1 MRFDLVDLR
10 LVLNIAEAASIT
22 AGASRSGLA
31 LASASERL
39 RDLERAL
46 GVELFERQ
54 RRGVSA
60 TPAGLALIHHAC
72 LVIRQ
77 LDAMSGELGQFA
89 KGLRGRV
96 RVMSNTAATLEFL
109 PPLIGAFLSRHPT
122 IDVEI
127 DERPSSAIVR
137 AVAGGQA
144 DFGIVADVVDAAAEL
159 ETIPFAEDRLVL
171 VLPKGHA
178 LTGRKR
184 LAFQDVLDEDFVGLP
199 AGSALQ
205 VYVDGQAA
213 REGRRLKT
221 RIRLSGFD
229 AACKVVES
237 GIGIAVVSKIAA
249 ARCARSMAIAMVPL
263 SDAWALRRLRI
274 CARSFRALPPPARA
288 LVEALRPGS
297 A

>member
-22 AGASRSGLA
+22 NGAARSGLA

-46 GVELFERQ
+46 GVSLFERQ
-54 RRGVSA
+54 RRGVSP
-60 TPAGLALIHHAC
+60 TSAGLALIHHAR

-77 LDAMSGELGQFA
+77 LDEMSSELGQFA
-89 KGLRGRV
+89 KGLRGRI
-96 RVMSNTAATLEFL
+96 RVLSNTAATLEFL
-109 PPLIGAFLSRHPT
+109 PPLIGAFLSTHPT

-127 DERPSSAIVR
+127 EDRPSPDIVR
-137 AVAGGQA
+137 AVANGRA
-144 DFGIVADVVDAAAEL
+144 DLGIVADVVDAAAEL
-159 ETIPFAEDRLVL
+159 ETVPFAEDRLVL
-171 VLPKGHA
+171 VTPKGHA
-178 LTGRKR
+178 LGKRKR
-184 LAFQDVLDEDFVGLP
+184 LAFRDVLDQDFVGLP
-199 AGSALQ
+199 TGSALQ

-213 REGRRLKT
+213 RAGRQLKT

-249 ARCARSMAIAMVPL
+249 ERCRQSMAIAVVPL
-263 SDAWALRRLRI
+263 SDPWALRRLRI
-274 CARSFRALPPPARA
+274 CAKSFRTLPAPARE
-288 LVEALRPGS
+288 LVAALRPGS

>member
-22 AGASRSGLA
+22 NGAARSGLA

-46 GVELFERQ
+46 GVSLFERQ
-54 RRGVSA
+54 RRGVSP
-60 TPAGLALIHHAC
+60 TSAGLALIHHAR
-72 LVIRQ
+72 LVTRQ
-77 LDAMSGELGQFA
+77 LDEMSGELGQFA

-96 RVMSNTAATLEFL
+96 RVLSNTAATLEFL
-109 PPLIGAFLSRHPT
+109 PPLIGTFLSSHPT
-122 IDVEI
+122 IDLEI
-127 DERPSSAIVR
+127 EDRPSPEIVR
-137 AVAGGQA
+137 AVAGGRA
-144 DFGIVADVVDAAAEL
+144 DLGIVADVVDAAAEL
-159 ETIPFAEDRLVL
+159 ETVPFAEDRLVL
-171 VLPKGHA
+171 VTPKDHVLA
-178 LTGRKR
+178 KHKR
-184 LAFQDVLDEDFVGLP
+184 LAFRDVLDQDFVGLP
-199 AGSALQ
+199 TGSALQ

-213 REGRRLKT
+213 RAGRRLKT

-249 ARCARSMAIAMVPL
+249 ERCKRSMAIAMVPL

-274 CARSFRALPPPARA
+274 CAKSFRALSAPARA
-288 LVEALRPGS
+288 LVAALRPGS

>member
-39 RDLERAL
+39 RELERSL
-46 GVELFERQ
+46 GIKLFERQ
-54 RRGVSA
+54 RRGVSP
-60 TPAGLALIHHAC
+60 TPAGVALVHHAR
-72 LVIRQ
+72 LVTNQ
-77 LDAMSGELGQFA
+77 LEAMSGELGQFA

-127 DERPSSAIVR
+127 EDRPSPATVR

-144 DFGIVADVVDAAAEL
+144 DIGIVADVVDAAAEL
-159 ETIPFAEDRLVL
+159 ETMPFAEDRLVL
-171 VLPKGHA
+171 VLPKRHA
-178 LTGRKR
+178 LARRRR
-184 LAFQDVLDEDFVGLP
+184 LAFHDVLDEDFVGLP
-199 AGSALQ
+199 MGNALQ

-229 AACKVVES
+229 ATCKVVES

-249 ARCARSMAIAMVPL
+249 ARCARSMAIATVPL
-263 SDAWALRRLRI
+263 SDPWALRRLRI
-274 CARSFRALPPPARA
+274 CAKSFRALPAPARA

>member
-22 AGASRSGLA
+22 NGAARSGLA

-39 RDLERAL
+39 RDLEREL
-46 GVELFERQ
+46 GVSLFERQ
-54 RRGVSA
+54 RRGVSP
-60 TPAGLALIHHAC
+60 TSAGLALIHHAR

-77 LDAMSGELGQFA
+77 LDEMSGELGQFA

-96 RVMSNTAATLEFL
+96 RVLSNTAATLEFL
-109 PPLIGAFLSRHPT
+109 PPLIGAFLSTHPN

-127 DERPSSAIVR
+127 EDRPSPDIVR
-137 AVAGGQA
+137 AVASGRA
-144 DFGIVADVVDAAAEL
+144 DLGIVADVVDAAAEL
-159 ETIPFAEDRLVL
+159 ETVPFAEDRLVL
-171 VLPKGHA
+171 VTPKRHA
-178 LTGRKR
+178 LGKRKR
-184 LAFQDVLDEDFVGLP
+184 LAFRDVLDQDFVGLP
-199 AGSALQ
+199 TGSALQ

-213 REGRRLKT
+213 RAGRQLKT

-249 ARCARSMAIAMVPL
+249 ERCKQSMAISVVPL
-263 SDAWALRRLRI
+263 SDPWALRRLRI
-274 CARSFRALPPPARA
+274 CAKSFRTLPAPARE
-288 LVEALRPGS
+288 LVAALRPGS